1 MGRGAGARMAYSVL
15 IVDDDQQVRMM
26 FRLVLERHGYIVD
39 EAPNGAEALRKL
51 LNQTP
56 DVILLDILMPMLG
69 GEAVLQ
75 RIRQMPSLYNT
86 KVLVVTAY
94 PRFEKTANLD
104 RVDRF
109 LVKPILPAHLVQAVA
124 EVLAIADVELESD
137 RQP

>member
-1 MGRGAGARMAYSVL
+1 MAYSVL

-109 LVKPILPAHLVQAVA
+109 LVKPILPAHLAQAVG
-124 EVLAIADVELESD
+124 EVLAIEDVKLEGD
-137 RQP
+137 R

>member
-1 MGRGAGARMAYSVL
+1 MAYSVL

>member
-1 MGRGAGARMAYSVL
+1 MPYSVL

-26 FRLVLERHGYIVD
+26 FRLVLERHGYMVD
-39 EAPNGAEALRKL
+39 EASNGAEALRKL

-94 PRFEKTANLD
+94 PRFEKTANLNH
-104 RVDRF
+104 VDRF
-109 LVKPILPAHLVQAVA
+109 LVKPILPVHLAQAVA
-124 EVLAIADVELESD
+124 EVLAIEDAKLESD